1 MHFYESVPERRYPS
15 IKLEFVLFPVLKRRR
30 KKKKSK
36 KEKKEKKERRKRRGK
51 KSKKKGSYS
60 TMKTAF

>member
-15 IKLEFVLFPVLKRRR
+15 IKLEFVLFPVL
-30 KKKKSK
+30 KSK